1 MDQSTTLRIAQR
13 FSRLS
18 PEQRRLAYQKIRLEG
33 LEIGQFPILARAGA
47 TPGVE
52 TASYAQARQW
62 FLWQME
68 PASTSYHMS
77 GALRLV
83 GALDVPALKASF
95 DALLRRHESL
105 RTVFRAVDRGQVEQ
119 HVLDS
124 DGVRVE
130 EVELGEAEPDELA
143 RRLQAEAAR
152 LCLVPFDLEQGP
164 LLRVAL
170 IRETPG
176 RHVLVVV
183 MHHIV
188 CDGWSLQLIVDEF
201 VAQYAARIQGCEPG
215 DEPPLIQYSDYAQW
229 QRHWLEAGE
238 AERQLVYWRAQLGDT
253 QPVLQLPADHPR
265 SVDGR
270 YGAARHQIELP
281 GALADKLRRRA
292 LAEDATLFMLLLAG
306 VQALLYRHSGQS
318 DVRVGVPVA
327 NRHHMETEGVVGLFV
342 NTQVLRN
349 AMYGRMTL
357 AQVLQQAREAALGAQ
372 AHQDLPF
379 ERLVEALQPERA
391 LGVHPLFQVVFNH
404 QRLDDRSLRQL
415 PGLRLEEVGLAAQT
429 AQFELAVDSS
439 EAIDGCVRL
448 SFTYARELFE
458 ATTIARMGRHCVT
471 LLQALAE
478 SPWQALDD
486 VPLLDEA
493 ERAQLSQWGE
503 KVLRDAPAEPVH
515 SLFERHARDRP
526 TAAALLFG
534 DEMLDYADLNARAN
548 ALAHRLIAL
557 GVGLETRVG
566 IIAERSIEMVQG
578 MLAILKAG
586 GAYVPLDPEYPA
598 ERLAYMAGDSGVG
611 LLLTQGS
618 LRTRLPALA
627 GVQVLEFDS
636 LDLAGESTH
645 DPQVAV
651 HGENLAY
658 VIYTSGSTG
667 LPKGAAV
674 RHGSLSR
681 CMAWMQRRYGLTGSD
696 TVLSKTPFG
705 FDVLAWE
712 IFWPLSVGARVAVAN
727 PGDHRDPA
735 RIISLILQHQV
746 TITNFVPAMLQA
758 FLAQDGIE
766 RQTRLRYVMC
776 GGEAVP
782 AATLAEALRRLRG
795 VSLQNLYGPTE
806 TTIHV
811 TQWTCRD
818 DGQSIVPIGQPIDE
832 TTAYVL
838 DESLGLVPRG
848 VVGELFI
855 GGMLLGRGYLGR
867 AGLTSGR
874 FVANPF
880 DASGGRLYRTGDLVR
895 WNAEGQL
902 EYLGRTDHQVKI
914 RGLRIELGE
923 VEAQL
928 LSQPEVSAAVVVAQE
943 GAVGA
948 RLVGYVSAHAGR
960 VAQAGELRARLGR
973 ALPDYMVPAV
983 IVVLDRLPLN
993 ANGKVDRKMLPE
1005 AAAEGEQAYEA
1016 PQGEAETAMA
1026 RIWSDVLGVARV
1038 GRHDNFFELGGHSL
1052 AALHLVRAAAGLPGR
1067 RLLLKDVFAART
1079 LAELAGRAASAQ
1091 IALPFLNTAKEETC
1105 ALFVLHDGWGS
1116 TLDYT
1121 SLALALEPGGCA
1133 VIGIPYSADEMEAP
1147 ADLAQLAQRH
1157 AAAIT
1162 AFGRTGPFLLAGWS
1176 LGGALAPLVAQVLER
1191 GGHRVDFVGA
1201 MDPFVP
1207 PAPGGEAAIRFDD
1220 ELREFLG
1227 ILLPHGQHGRLQDEP
1242 ALQGLFARAEDEPDG
1257 LVHLLDALL
1266 ARVSP
1271 QDLHEYGALGA
1282 QELARMFV
1290 GARRLSAAGNRSHA
1304 PVELAA
1310 RVTVWWSRNR
1320 VPQEKAAFSAWV
1332 KCRLPIVQNVLAADH
1347 LQLVRSPMLFD
1358 QLRRE
1363 LFLQEQGR

>member
-33 LEIGQFPILARAGA
+33 LDIGQFPILARDDA
-47 TPGVE
+47 TRAAE

-62 FLWQME
+62 FLWQMD
-68 PASTSYHMS
+68 PASTSYHLS

-95 DALLRRHESL
+95 DALVQRHESL
-105 RTVFRAVDRGQVEQ
+105 RTVFRAVDRGRVEQ
-119 HVLDS
+119 RVLDS
-124 DGVRVE
+124 GGLRVE
-130 EVELGEAEPDELA
+130 EVELGMAEPDELA
-143 RRLQAEAAR
+143 LRLQAEAAR
-152 LCLVPFDLEQGP
+152 LCRAPFDLEQGP
-164 LLRVAL
+164 LLRVGL
-170 IRETPG
+170 IREAPG
-176 RHVLVVV
+176 RHVLVVA

-201 VAQYAARIQGCEPG
+201 VAQYVSRIQGREPG
-215 DEPPLIQYSDYAQW
+215 DERPLIQYADYAQW

-238 AERQLVYWRAQLGDT
+238 AERQLAYWRAQLGDT
-253 QPVLQLPADHPR
+253 HPVLQLPADHPR
-265 SVDGR
+265 STDGR
-270 YGAARHQIELP
+270 YAAARHQLELP
-281 GALADKLRRRA
+281 AALAEKLRRRA
-292 LAEDATLFMLLLAG
+292 LAEDGTLFMLLLAG
-306 VQALLYRHSGQS
+306 VQALLYRHGGQS

-327 NRHHMETEGVVGLFV
+327 NRHRVETEGVVGLFV

-349 AMYGRMTL
+349 VMHGRLPL
-357 AQVLQQAREAALGAQ
+357 ARVLQQAKEAALGAQ

-379 ERLVEALQPERA
+379 EKLVEALQPERT

-415 PGLRLEEVGLAAQT
+415 PGLRLEEVGLAGQA

-439 EAIDGCVRL
+439 EAADGCVRL

-458 ATTIARMGRHCVT
+458 PATIARMAGHFVT

-478 SPWQALDD
+478 SPWRALDD
-486 VPLLDEA
+486 VPLLDET
-493 ERAQLSQWGE
+493 EQTQLRLWGE
-503 KVLRDAPAEPVH
+503 KAPRVGSVAPVH
-515 SLFERHARDRP
+515 RLFEQHARDQHQA
-526 TAAALLFG
+526 TALLFA
-534 DEMLDYADLNARAN
+534 DEVLGYGDLNARAN
-548 ALAHRLIAL
+548 GLAHRLIAQ
-557 GVGLETRVG
+557 GVRPETRVG
-566 IIAERSIEMVQG
+566 ILAERSVEMVVG

-598 ERLAYMAGDSGVG
+598 ERLAYMVRDSGVG
-611 LLLTQGS
+611 LVLAQGA
-618 LRTRLPALA
+618 LRNRLPAVA
-627 GVQVLEFDS
+627 GLEVLEFDT
-636 LDLAGESTH
+636 LELAAEPTH

-651 HGENLAY
+651 HQENLAY

-681 CMAWMQRRYGLTGSD
+681 CMAWMQRRYGLTASD
-696 TVLSKTPFG
+696 TVLHKAPFG
-705 FDVLAWE
+705 FDVSAWE
-712 IFWPLSVGARVAVAN
+712 IFWPLTVGVRLVIAN

-735 RIISLILQHQV
+735 RIISLILRHQV
-746 TITNFVPAMLQA
+746 TTVNFVPAMLQA
-758 FLAQDGIE
+758 FLAQEGIE
-766 RQTRLRYVMC
+766 RQTRLRYVIC
-776 GGEAVP
+776 GGEAMP
-782 AATLAEALRRLRG
+782 AATQGDALRRLRG

-818 DGQSIVPIGQPIDE
+818 DGQSLVPIGQPIDE

-867 AGLTSGR
+867 AGLTSER
-874 FVANPF
+874 FVADPYGVP
-880 DASGGRLYRTGDLVR
+880 GGRLYRTGDLVR

-902 EYLGRTDHQVKI
+902 EYLGRADHQVKI

-928 LSQPEVSAAVVVAQE
+928 RSQPEVGAAVVVAQE
-943 GAVGA
+943 GLAGA
-948 RLVGYVSAHAGR
+948 RLVGYVSAQAGQ

-973 ALPDYMVPAV
+973 VLPDYMVPAA
-983 IVVLDRLPLN
+983 IVVLERLPLN

-1005 AAAEGEQAYEA
+1005 SAIEGARAYEA
-1016 PQGEAETAMA
+1016 PQGEAESAMA
-1026 RIWSDVLGVARV
+1026 RIWADVLGVERV

-1052 AALHLVRAAAGLPGR
+1052 AALHLVRAAADLPGGR
-1067 RLLLKDVFAART
+1067 ILLKDVFAT
-1079 LAELAGRAASAQ
+1079 SSLAELAGRAASAQ
-1091 IALPFLNTAKEETC
+1091 TALPFLNAAKKATST
-1105 ALFVLHDGWGS
+1105 LFVLHDGWGS

-1121 SLALALEPGGCA
+1121 ALALALEPGGCS
-1133 VIGIPYSADEMEAP
+1133 VIGIPYSPDEMEGP
-1147 ADLAQLAQRH
+1147 ADLAQLAQQH
-1157 AAAIT
+1157 AAAII
-1162 AFGRTGPFLLAGWS
+1162 ASGRTGPFQLAGWS
-1176 LGGALAPLVAQVLER
+1176 LGGALAPLVAQALER

-1201 MDPFVP
+1201 IDPFVP
-1207 PAPGGEAAIRFDD
+1207 PMQGNEASIRFDD
-1220 ELREFLG
+1220 EIREFLA
-1227 ILLPHGQHGRLQDEP
+1227 ILLPRGQHGRLQQEP
-1242 ALQGLFARAEDEPDG
+1242 VLQGLLARAEEEPDG
-1257 LVHLLDALL
+1257 LVPLLNALL

-1271 QDLHEYGALGA
+1271 EDLHEYGALGA

-1290 GARRLSAAGNRSHA
+1290 GARRLRAAGNRPHA

-1310 RVTVWWSRNR
+1310 RVTAWWSQNR
-1320 VPQEKAAFSAWV
+1320 PSEEKEAYSAWV
-1332 KCRLPIVQNVLAADH
+1332 KCRQPMAQNVVEADH
-1347 LQLVRSPMLFD
+1347 LQLVRSSMLFE
-1358 QLRRE
+1358 QLRQA
-1363 LFLQEQGR
+1363 LLWLK